1 VVFDPSD
8 CAVTY
13 GIPLRQPCQP
23 GTQTHLKSDRHRGPR
38 ALIAV
43 LAVAPIIGHCAE
55 ARAAASPLA
64 TGFSAGVVAVNP
76 VTNKVYVGDVGL
88 SADVEEPGGQY
99 PVSEPITVIDASTGT
114 VATLS
119 SSSIWTDIEVNAVTN
134 KIYVADGSLWVIDGL
149 TNVVTHFPELSGEHI
164 AVNQVTDR
172 IYILHS
178 QGNVEGS
185 VTVVDGATDTAITTI
200 DVAGEPLAIAINSV
214 TNKVYVGNEASN
226 YVTVIDGITNSVT
239 AVDVGAYTA
248 AIAVNLVTNKAY
260 VGGTGVTVIDGVTNV
275 ASKITAVA
283 GQTAIA
289 VNPLT
294 NGIYA
299 TDTGSGDLMVIDG
312 ATNAVSNVPVGPFP
326 TGLAVNQT
334 TNQVFVSSQNDE
346 NLTVIDGTT
355 NAVAA
360 SFSTGGAASGAI
372 QGYAE
377 IALNPV
383 SNNVY
388 IPTSAGVYVIGGN
401 GSTVGPSFSMQPVSQ
416 RMNLGTPI
424 VMNAIAGSAS
434 STTYLW
440 LKDGVPFSN
449 GAGITGSTTPTLF
462 ITRGA
467 SLADTGVYSCVATNS
482 AGGTS
487 SSQVALSVANDPSP
501 GRIKNLSSRASVA
514 GANAILIS
522 GFVVRG
528 VGSKSLILRGAG
540 PALTNVGVAGILPNP
555 ALSLYDGASP
565 ANLVTEDSG
574 WQNPPM
580 VPIGPW
586 AGLVSPFDSTASD
599 FAQVGAFGFGSGSN
613 DSAIGIALP
622 AGAYTCQLAG
632 ATTSQNL
639 GTTTGVALAEIYDA
653 DTGTPGADLVN
664 ISSRAFVGT
673 GANIL
678 IDGFVIGGSTSQTV
692 LIRASGPALG
702 SFGISGLLADPQISL
717 FNGSGQL
724 VASNAG
730 WDGNAQIATAA
741 AISGA
746 FLWSDPSSSD
756 SAMLLT
762 LPPGSYT
769 AQVSGQSGDTGI
781 ALAEVYIVP
790 PSQ

>member
-1 VVFDPSD
+1 
-8 CAVTY
+8 
-13 GIPLRQPCQP
+13 
-23 GTQTHLKSDRHRGPR
+23 
-38 ALIAV
+38 
-43 LAVAPIIGHCAE
+43 
-55 ARAAASPLA
+55 
-64 TGFSAGVVAVNP
+64 
-76 VTNKVYVGDVGL
+76 
-88 SADVEEPGGQY
+88 
-99 PVSEPITVIDASTGT
+99 
-114 VATLS
+114 
-119 SSSIWTDIEVNAVTN
+119 
-134 KIYVADGSLWVIDGL
+134 
-149 TNVVTHFPELSGEHI
+149 
-164 AVNQVTDR
+164 
-172 IYILHS
+172 
-178 QGNVEGS
+178 
-185 VTVVDGATDTAITTI
+185 
-200 DVAGEPLAIAINSV
+200 
-214 TNKVYVGNEASN
+214 
-226 YVTVIDGITNSVT
+226 
-239 AVDVGAYTA
+239 VDVGAYTA

-360 SFSTGGAASGAI
+360 SLSTGGAASGAI